1 MTRAMKLTVLAT
13 AAALTLP
20 ALPAA
25 AQIGV
30 YVTPQPAPPIYVHPT
45 PNYTYDVPRHGPFGD
60 RDRDGVP
67 NIADNYDNRL
77 DRDRD
82 RRWGRRDNDGDGVP
96 NRWDSAPN
104 NPYRQ

>member
-1 MTRAMKLTVLAT
+1 MTRALKLTVLAA
-13 AAALTLP
+13 AAALT

-30 YVTPQPAPPIYVHPT
+30 YVGPPQAPPIYVAPQPH
-45 PNYTYDVPRHGPFGD
+45 YTYDQSRHGPFGD

-67 NIADNYDNRL
+67 NIADNYDNRM
-77 DRDRD
+77 DRD

-96 NRWDSAPN
+96 NRFDSQPN